1 MRRPGLMTFPDIL
14 NDAFLRLGQAL
25 DHLDAA
31 AARRAI
37 GSGIR
42 ADREQEFTILQDDRS
57 RLALELDAALAHS
70 RALDLTNTEVSER
83 LARASATVR
92 TILSEIGPARSTG
105 APVEPT

>member
-1 MRRPGLMTFPDIL
+1 MTFPDVL

-37 GSGIR
+37 GDEIR
-42 ADREQEFTILQDDRS
+42 TDREQEFTILQDDRS
-57 RLALELDAALAHS
+57 RLALELDSALGRA
-70 RALDLTNTEVSER
+70 RALDLANAEVSER

-92 TILSEIGPARSTG
+92 TILGEIGPTEPAG
-105 APVEPT
+105 VPVEPT